1 MKLVHM
7 ASGLAVAIALAA
19 CADKSADIQTPAP
32 AANTSISATQ
42 QPAIQQPN
50 VSGTVWIR
58 QKVALPPD
66 AVLTVTLSDASLADA
81 PSKVLAQKAVRT
93 EGKQSPFSF
102 VLPFNPADVQPN
114 ARILLS
120 AAITV
125 NDKLVFI
132 TDTVQ
137 PVINQGGTKAD
148 LTLVPVQQ
156 TAVPVQASGGA
167 TTTVPS
173 TSPTQVNPSSSSY
186 AIFSAVN
193 PLRPERV
200 SSSSDN
206 AASRFARFP
215 IPSHLLPVMPVVDAV
230 NPVRLAK
237 LCRGD

>member
-7 ASGLAVAIALAA
+7 VSGLAVAVALAA
-19 CADKSADIQTPAP
+19 CADRSADIQTPAP
-32 AANTSISATQ
+32 DPNTSGVATQ
-42 QPAIQQPN
+42 STIQQPN

-81 PSKVLAQKAVRT
+81 PSKVLSQKAVRT

-102 VLPFNPADVQPN
+102 VLPFNPADIQPN

-120 AAITV
+120 AAVTI

-167 TTTVPS
+167 ATTVPS
-173 TSPTQVNPSSSSY
+173 TSPTQGNPSS
-186 AIFSAVN
+186 AV
-193 PLRPERV
+193 PAPTQY
-200 SSSSDN
+200 
-206 AASRFARFP
+206 
-215 IPSHLLPVMPVVDAV
+215 
-230 NPVRLAK
+230 
-237 LCRGD
+237 

>member
-7 ASGLAVAIALAA
+7 VSGLAMAVALAA
-19 CADKSADIQTPAP
+19 CADRSADVQTPAP
-32 AANTSISATQ
+32 NPGTSGVAT
-42 QPAIQQPN
+42 QPAIQQPT

-81 PSKVLAQKAVRT
+81 PSKVLSQQAVRT
-93 EGKQSPFSF
+93 EGKQAPFSF

-137 PVINQGGTKAD
+137 EVINRGGTKAD

-156 TAVPVQASGGA
+156 TAVPVQADSGTTA
-167 TTTVPS
+167 TP
-173 TSPTQVNPSSSSY
+173 PTQY
-186 AIFSAVN
+186 
-193 PLRPERV
+193 
-200 SSSSDN
+200 
-206 AASRFARFP
+206 
-215 IPSHLLPVMPVVDAV
+215 
-230 NPVRLAK
+230 
-237 LCRGD
+237 

>member
-167 TTTVPS
+167 GESVFG
-173 TSPTQVNPSSSSY
+173 SSSST
-186 AIFSAVN
+186 AILSEVN

-200 SSSSDN
+200 SSSSDK

-215 IPSHLLPVMPVVDAV
+215 TPSHLLPVMPVADAV